1 MVDQPVNYSIQYQDP
16 FARSIQ
22 GFQMGRELATAA
34 KEMRMAPELEAQA
47 AAEKLYQ
54 QRAAIAKR
62 QELTNFV
69 QNKNATASDYLRVL
83 ATNPELKEPL
93 KQGWE
98 AMGAARKEALFGE
111 GLQVLSALEGGQPEL
126 AGQLLAKRAEASRN
140 SGDVDQAK
148 IFDTYS
154 KLSSVNPA
162 ALKQIIGLNLAAGDA
177 DKFAANYKLM
187 AETEETRAK
196 QSKLV
201 AETTGIVA
209 DSAIKAAE
217 AVYAPTLAA
226 LKVTGAKVDI
236 AKKNAEIQ
244 NFASEI
250 QDRANRFRLDTQR
263 LATDTANVIS
273 QINERQGKLSDGVL
287 KIVNEAALNGA
298 TAQQQSTNNIEL
310 ANKIAGAN
318 LTGVRTFGQLG
329 ETFRRQFGIDITT
342 KALRGEIERA
352 RNSAA
357 VASLPPGTSSDRDI
371 SLFLGPIPDS
381 FSNPAELQSYFR
393 GLAKAQAITGAVETA
408 RADWM
413 AQNKGMLGGRA
424 AQPMNVGDYSVKKG
438 QSFAD
443 LSKGIAVAVTRKMAE
458 TAKAPDVAPTQSGTM
473 PSRSDVLSRADS
485 ILLRGNM

>member
-34 KEMRMAPELEAQA
+34 KEMRMAPALEAQA
-47 AAEKLYQ
+47 EAEKLNQ

-111 GLQVLSALEGGQPEL
+111 GLQVLSALEGGQSEL
-126 AGQLLAKRAEASRN
+126 AGQLLAKRAEASLN
-140 SGDVDQAK
+140 SGDVEQAK

-187 AETEETRAK
+187 SESGKITAETAG
-196 QSKLV
+196 V
-201 AETTGIVA
+201 VA
-209 DSAIKAAE
+209 DSAIKAAK
-217 AVYAPTLAA
+217 AAYAPILAA
-226 LKVTGAKVDI
+226 LEVKGEEAKI
-236 AKKNAEIQ
+236 RETNAKIQ

-298 TAQQQSTNNIEL
+298 TAQQQSANNVAL
-310 ANKIAGAN
+310 ADKIAGASAD
-318 LTGVRTFGQLG
+318 LGQVRNFNQAASFFSSRFG
-329 ETFRRQFGIDITT
+329 TNVTT

-352 RNSAA
+352 RNAAA
-357 VASLPPGTSSDRDI
+357 VASLPPGPATDRDLA
-371 SLFLGPIPDS
+371 LFLGPIPDS
-381 FSNPAELQSYFR
+381 FANPVELQSYFR

-413 AQNKGMLGGRA
+413 AQNKGMLAGKARDR
-424 AQPMNVGDYSVKKG
+424 MVVGDYVIKPG
-438 QSFAD
+438 QSFSD
-443 LSKGIAVAVTRKMAE
+443 LSKGIAVAVTRKMTGA
-458 TAKAPDVAPTQSGTM
+458 AKAPTVAPTPSGAM
-473 PSRSDVLSRADS
+473 PAASTGGFRVVGRRAQ
-485 ILLRGNM
+485 

>member
-1 MVDQPVNYSIQYQDP
+1 MVDQPINYSIQYQDP

-22 GFQMGRELATAA
+22 GFQTGRDLAGAA
-34 KEMRMAPELEAQA
+34 KEMRIAPELEAQA
-47 AAEKLYQ
+47 AAEKLNQ
-54 QRAAIAKR
+54 QRIAVAKK

-69 QNKNATASDYLRVL
+69 TNKNATASDYLRAL
-83 ATNPELKEPL
+83 TTNPELKEPL

-98 AMGAARKEALFGE
+98 AMGAARKETIFNE
-111 GLQVLSALEGGQPEL
+111 GLQVMTALEGGQNEIAARLLETRAL
-126 AGQLLAKRAEASRN
+126 AERNAGNAE
-140 SGDVDQAK
+140 QANV
-148 IFDTYS
+148 FDTYS
-154 KLSSVNPA
+154 KLATVNSD
-162 ALKQIIGLNLAAGDA
+162 ALKKIVGLNLAAGDA
-177 DKFAANYKLM
+177 DKFAANYKMM
-187 AETEETRAK
+187 AESGKIT
-196 QSKLV
+196 
-201 AETTGIVA
+201 AETAGVVA

-226 LKVTGAKVDI
+226 LKVKGEEVKI
-236 AKKNAEIQ
+236 AKTNAEIQ

-250 QDRANRFRLDTQR
+250 QDRANRFRLDTQK
-263 LATDTANVIS
+263 LAVDTAKAVSEIS
-273 QINERQGKLSDGVL
+273 DRQGKLSDGVL

-298 TAQQQSTNNIEL
+298 TAQQQSANNVAL
-310 ANKIAGAN
+310 ADKIAKAN
-318 LTGVRTFGQLG
+318 LTGVRRFGQLG
-329 ETFRRQFGIDITT
+329 ETFRRQFGVDITT

-357 VASLPPGTSSDRDI
+357 VASLPPGTASDRDI

-424 AQPMNVGDYSVKKG
+424 VQPMNVGDYSVKKG

-443 LSKGIAVAVTRKMAE
+443 LSKGIAVAVTRKMAG

-473 PSRSDVLSRADS
+473 PSRSDVLSRANS

>member
-140 SGDVDQAK
+140 SGDVEQAK

-162 ALKQIIGLNLAAGDA
+162 ALKQIVGLNLAAGDA

-187 AETEETRAK
+187 SESGKITAETAG
-196 QSKLV
+196 V
-201 AETTGIVA
+201 VA

-226 LKVTGAKVDI
+226 LKVSGEQAKI
-236 AKKNAEIQ
+236 AKTNAEIQ
-244 NFASEI
+244 NFASAI
-250 QDRANRFRLDTQR
+250 ADRANRFGLDTQR
-263 LATDTANVIS
+263 LALDTAKTVS
-273 QINERQGKLSDGVL
+273 EINDRQGKLSDGVL

-298 TAQQQSTNNIEL
+298 TAQQQSANNIEL

-357 VASLPPGTSSDRDI
+357 VASLPPGTASDRDI

-424 AQPMNVGDYSVKKG
+424 VQPMNVGDYAVKKG

-443 LSKGIAVAVTRKMAE
+443 LSKGIAVAVTNKMAG
-458 TAKAPDVAPTQSGTM
+458 TAKAPAVAPTPSGAM
-473 PSRSDVLSRADS
+473 PAGGTGGFRVVGRRAQ
-485 ILLRGNM
+485 

>member
-1 MVDQPVNYSIQYQDP
+1 MVDQPINYSIQYQDP

-22 GFQMGRELATAA
+22 GLQLGQELAGIA
-34 KEMRMAPELEAQA
+34 KKAIEAPEIEAIA
-47 AAEKLYQ
+47 AAEKLNQ
-54 QRAAIAKR
+54 QRIAVAKK

-69 QNKNATASDYLRVL
+69 TNKNATAADYLRVL
-83 ATNPELKEPL
+83 TTNPELKEPL

-111 GLQVLSALEGGQPEL
+111 GLQVLSALEGGQSDL

-140 SGDVDQAK
+140 SGDVEQAK

-154 KLSSVNPA
+154 KLSSVNPS

-177 DKFAANYKLM
+177 DKFAANYKMM
-187 AETEETRAK
+187 AESGKIT
-196 QSKLV
+196 
-201 AETTGIVA
+201 AETAGVVA

-226 LKVTGAKVDI
+226 LKVKGEEVKI
-236 AKKNAEIQ
+236 AKTNAEIQ
-244 NFASEI
+244 NFASAI
-250 QDRANRFRLDTQR
+250 ADRANRFGLDTQR
-263 LATDTANVIS
+263 LALDTAKTVS
-273 QINERQGKLSDGVL
+273 EINDRQGKLSDGVL
-287 KIVNEAALNGA
+287 KVVNEAALNGA
-298 TAQQQSTNNIEL
+298 TAQQQSANNIDL

-357 VASLPPGTSSDRDI
+357 VASLPPGTASDRDI

-413 AQNKGMLGGRA
+413 AQNRGMLAGKA
-424 AQPMNVGDYSVKKG
+424 TQPMTVGDYTIKPG
-438 QSFAD
+438 QSFSD
-443 LSKGIAVAVTRKMAE
+443 LSKGIAVAVTRKMAG
-458 TAKAPDVAPTQSGTM
+458 TAKAPTIAPTPSGTM
-473 PSRSDVLSRADS
+473 PAAGAGGFRVVGRRA
-485 ILLRGNM
+485 G